1 MAREEDGD
9 QTAITDLS
17 VLLTPERAAKR
28 HAYVIV
34 LAGQNVGAIHRL
46 TEDSATLGRGAMCE
60 IRLPDDG
67 ISRQH
72 ARLVRRGD
80 AEILLEDLGSTN
92 GTFVD
97 GERVSARILSDGERF
112 QLGRTT
118 LLKFSLSDELEES
131 FQRRLYESSVRD
143 GLTGLY
149 NRKHLDERLAAE
161 FSYATR
167 HASPLSFVLFDLDRF
182 KRVNDTHGH
191 PAGDAV
197 LRAVGRRLHAALRTE
212 DVVARYG
219 GEEFGILARGIS
231 LHQAAMLADR
241 IRHIVEK
248 TEIAAGPDLTLT
260 ITVSGGVATYHPK
273 PYASAAALVEAADK
287 ALYEAKEAGRNR
299 VVMARD

>member
-1 MAREEDGD
+1 MSGEDDGD
-9 QTAITDLS
+9 QTAITDLA
-17 VLLTPERAAKR
+17 VLLTPERVVKR

-46 TEDSATLGRGAMCE
+46 TVDAATLGRGATCE

-72 ARLVRRGD
+72 ARLVRRSD
-80 AEILLEDLGSTN
+80 SEILLEDLGSTN

-97 GERVSARILSDGERF
+97 GERVSSRLLCDGDRF

-143 GLTGLY
+143 GLTLLY

-167 HASPLSFVLFDLDRF
+167 HGAPLSFIIFDLDRF
-182 KRVNDTHGH
+182 KRVNDIHGH
-191 PAGDAV
+191 QAGDAV
-197 LRAVGRRLHAALRTE
+197 LRAVGRKMHAALRTE

-219 GEEFGILARGIS
+219 GEEFAILARGINV
-231 LHQAAMLADR
+231 HQAAMLADR
-241 IRHIVEK
+241 IRAIIEDMEVV
-248 TEIAAGPDLTLT
+248 AGPDLTLKV
-260 ITVSGGVATYHPK
+260 TVSGGVATHNPT
-273 PYASAAALVEAADK
+273 PYSSASALVEAADR
-287 ALYEAKEAGRNR
+287 ALYEAKEKGRNR
-299 VVMARD
+299 VVMARV